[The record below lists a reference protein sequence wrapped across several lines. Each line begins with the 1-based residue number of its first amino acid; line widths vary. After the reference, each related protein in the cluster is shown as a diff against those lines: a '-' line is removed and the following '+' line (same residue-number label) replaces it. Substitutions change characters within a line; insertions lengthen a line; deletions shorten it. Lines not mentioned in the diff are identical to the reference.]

1 MKFVPQV
8 FSCNRIVIDKL
19 GHLTESSKVSNFSKE
34 EFEVYQ
40 KMHHEK
46 WDHNLMGEAFL
57 EDYADLVNAKVAEGV
72 LDSKREMAKGLLE
85 DGVPME
91 IIVRRTGL
99 SEDIVRKL

>member
-57 EDYADLVNAKVAEGV
+57 EDYADLVNVKVAEGV
-72 LDSKREMAKGLLE
+72 LDKTREIARDMLAEGDSVEK
-85 DGVPME
+85 VAR
-91 IIVRRTGL
+91 ITHL

>member
-1 MKFVPQV
+1 MKFLHLK
-8 FSCNRIVIDKL
+8 FFCNRIVTDKS

-46 WDHNLMGEAFL
+46 WDHNVMGQAFL
-57 EDYADLVNAKVAEGV
+57 EDYADLVNEKI
-72 LDSKREMAKGLLE
+72 LDKTREVAKGLLE